1 MNSTIDFL
9 LNAGKLKKVKRA
21 GWVLRNVP
29 DAESVAEHSFRTAL
43 ICMMMGNNVNRERC
57 IKIALIHD
65 LAEALVGD
73 ITPVDGVPKEEKHR
87 REAEA
92 FDKILKSMDINEIRT
107 LWNEYE
113 ENKTKEA
120 ELVHSSDKL
129 ELALQAY
136 EYEKEYGSINL
147 EEFWKSAEARIEDG
161 KIMELFRELKGMRRG

>member
-73 ITPVDGVPKEEKHR
+73 ITPVDGVPKE
-87 REAEA
+87 
-92 FDKILKSMDINEIRT
+92 
-107 LWNEYE
+107 
-113 ENKTKEA
+113 A

>member
-1 MNSTIDFL
+1 MDDVIGFL
-9 LNAGKLKKVKRA
+9 LNAGKLKRVKRA

-43 ICMMMGNNVNRERC
+43 ICMMLGGVNRERC

-73 ITPVDGVPKEEKHR
+73 ITPVDGVTKEEKHS
-87 REAEA
+87 READA
-92 FDKILKSMDINEIRT
+92 FDEILKSMDTNEIRA

-113 ENKTKEA
+113 ENKTEEA

-136 EYEKEYGSINL
+136 EYEKEYGNKINL
-147 EEFWKSAEARIEDG
+147 EEFWRGAEPGIKNGR
-161 KIMELFRELKGMRRG
+161 IMELFQELKRMRRE